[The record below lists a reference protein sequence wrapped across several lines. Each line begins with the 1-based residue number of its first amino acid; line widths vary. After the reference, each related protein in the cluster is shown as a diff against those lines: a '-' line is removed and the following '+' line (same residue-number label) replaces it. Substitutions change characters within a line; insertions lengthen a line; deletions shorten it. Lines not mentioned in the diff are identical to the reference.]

1 MAVTQRC
8 PECGEPVPP
17 GARFCSLGHPQPVA
31 EPDDGQDR
39 TTDLSGVGYR
49 DAPQDPMGTSALPA
63 APPPQPDAGL
73 GRPTR
78 RIVDPPEAPRGQ
90 PAREQ
95 PPPHPPERF
104 AAAPPP
110 GYPPQD
116 GSGLQRVRRSPSGG
130 LVFAI
135 LALGIL
141 AAAAWYFLQARGDG
155 AEAPGVVASAP
166 ETATAQAPAVAPPTP
181 AAQTYEIQAGDSLS
195 TIAQEYGTTVAA
207 IVAANDIADPNLI
220 TVGQQL
226 VIPPAPETATV
237 GAAPAPSASR
247 SP

>member
-1 MAVTQRC
+1 MAATQRC

-31 EPDDGQDR
+31 ETDDGPDR
-39 TTDLSGVGYR
+39 TTDLGPVGYR
-49 DAPQDPMGTSALPA
+49 DGSQDPMATSALPA
-63 APPPQPDAGL
+63 APPPQDAGR

-78 RIVDPPEAPRGQ
+78 RIVNPPEASRSQPPR
-90 PAREQ
+90 EE

-110 GYPPQD
+110 GYPAQD

-166 ETATAQAPAVAPPTP
+166 ESATAQAPPTAAPSTP

-195 TIAQEYGTTVAA
+195 TIALEYGTTVAA
-207 IVAANDIADPNLI
+207 IAAANDIADPNLI
-220 TVGQQL
+220 TIGQEL
-226 VIPPAPETATV
+226 VIPPPAPETGTA
-237 GAAPAPSASR
+237 AAPAATPS
-247 SP
+247 P